1 MGRYRFLFLLAGII
15 SLGAILSLTDYSY
28 SQSSILEKTAPGTDT
43 FIFVQTF
50 LRDSDGNLITYL
62 VSNEFTHLN
71 LASLDNLLE
80 IEVSENDP
88 IITIDEKKYQVI
100 KRSIKIPYHRE
111 NSIASTLLA
120 HEENGELN
128 IVARF
133 AHDGYPIIPE
143 DEVTSVWTF
152 IRPVQ

>member
-1 MGRYRFLFLLAGII
+1 MSRYGFLFLLAGII

-100 KRSIKIPYHRE
+100 KRSIKIPYPRE

-120 HEENGELN
+120 HEENGKIN

-152 IRPVQ
+152 IRPIQ